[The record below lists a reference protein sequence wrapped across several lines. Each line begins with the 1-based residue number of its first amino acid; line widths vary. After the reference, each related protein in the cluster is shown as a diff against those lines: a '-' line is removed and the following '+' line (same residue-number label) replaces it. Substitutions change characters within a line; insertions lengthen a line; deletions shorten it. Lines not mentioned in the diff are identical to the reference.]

1 VTTTLNNTKKPLNL
15 INSEKTEKI
24 KNDIWYKK
32 EKNKIFLKIKNIYSN
47 ILFHI
52 NDFSIYIIILI

>member
-1 VTTTLNNTKKPLNL
+1 MIFDTKKN
-15 INSEKTEKI
+15 II
-24 KNDIWYKK
+24 RF
-32 EKNKIFLKIKNIYSN
+32 FLKIKNIYSN